1 MGRTYI
7 LALFASI
14 ASVQKR
20 AVAPHGWSNTWPD
33 VEAMWSTIEG
43 LTFFHYVL
51 DRTADKKKT
60 KQMESLLKEYI
71 AAEWNICGP

>member
-1 MGRTYI
+1 MVEVTLGQMWKQCE
-7 LALFASI
+7 ALL
-14 ASVQKR
+14 K
-20 AVAPHGWSNTWPD
+20 G
-33 VEAMWSTIEG
+33 STRRSQ
-43 LTFFHYVL
+43 LYFHYVL